1 MNNKGMVQL
10 RRRLKQ
16 IGIDRLFVKRLDFRG
31 AALHTSQSVVITD
44 ALSPGNPITFV
55 NPAFTILT
63 GYSEQEVVGRPWSY
77 LRGADTDLATIEDIQ
92 AAMDQGASVRRE
104 LWCYRKD
111 GSRFWNDITFDPI
124 RDRNGT
130 VTGFIGIL
138 YDATPKLA
146 ALDARR
152 ELETR
157 LSVIADN
164 LPGFLFERMLRPDG
178 HAEYRYVSSGVTRLI
193 GLPMSNGLEDGII
206 LDWVPEEDFVRCEEM
221 LRQSALDMKPIVTEF
236 RLRAVASS
244 GVERWFRASSSPRAL
259 PGGAIVWSGVALDI
273 SAEKLSQ
280 FRAEY
285 LTSYDS
291 LTGLLN
297 RPLFRVSLVQTI
309 STVSLSNEQTALF
322 HIDLDEFQGVNDSL
336 GPLAGDRVLRRVGIT
351 LMEFAEAR
359 GGIASRLGGDEFAV
373 MLPGV
378 APGTPI
384 QELAERIRANLAE
397 PIRLDGQEVTVASC
411 VGAAV
416 FPRLSDTSQAAA
428 GEEWAAELMKR
439 AQVALYAAKREAS
452 GVCRVYSPELDD
464 RFRHRQALRQ
474 SLQRGINEQQFVLH
488 YQPVVDLETGGI
500 VGVEA
505 LLRWNH
511 PEFGVQR
518 PDLFIPIAETS
529 SLIIPLGAWVVRA
542 AMRQRMLW
550 AARGLMVPR
559 VCINVSSVQM
569 RRPGFL
575 AMIEQALADTGADPR
590 DFELELT
597 ESTLLEGNV
606 DTRGQL
612 AELKA
617 MGFTLAI
624 DDFGTGHSTF
634 KYLRDFPVDKIKID
648 QTFVR
653 QLVVNSND
661 VPIVRAMM
669 TLAHSLRIEVVAEGV
684 ETAMQRDFLAEE
696 GCQYGQGY
704 FFSMPLTAEDLEW
717 MIENKVR
724 LPIKP
729 CPRPT
734 ANAA

>member
-1 MNNKGMVQL
+1 MQL
-10 RRRLKQ
+10 RWRLKQ
-16 IGIDRLFVKRLDFRG
+16 LGIDPLFLKRMEFRS
-31 AALHTSQSVVITD
+31 ATLLTSQSVVITD
-44 ALSPGNPITFV
+44 NLVPGNPITFV
-55 NPAFTILT
+55 NPAFTVLT
-63 GYSEQEVVGRPWSY
+63 GYSADEVIGRPWSF
-77 LRGADTDLATIEDIQ
+77 LQGANTDSAVIEDIRE
-92 AAMDQGASVRRE
+92 AMVEGASIRRE
-104 LWCYRKD
+104 LWNYRKD
-111 GSRFWNDITFDPI
+111 GSRFWNDMTFDPL
-124 RDRNGT
+124 RDRKGN

-157 LSVIADN
+157 LSGIADN
-164 LPGFLFERMLRPDG
+164 LPGFLFERRLRQDG
-178 HAEYRYVSSGVTRLI
+178 RMEYRYVASGVTRQL
-193 GLPMSNGLEDGII
+193 GLPDCDGLEEGTI
-206 LDWVPEEDFVRCEEM
+206 LNCMPDEDVAQCDEM
-221 LRQSALDMKPIVTEF
+221 LRQSAIDMKPIVTEF
-236 RLRAVASS
+236 RLRIAGQS
-244 GVERWFRASSSPRAL
+244 GVERWFRASSSPRAM
-259 PGGAIVWSGVALDI
+259 PDGSIVWSGVALDI

-285 LTSYDS
+285 LTSHDS

-297 RPLFRVSLVQTI
+297 RPLFRVLLVQTI

-359 GGIASRLGGDEFAV
+359 GGTAARLGGDEFAV
-373 MLPGV
+373 VLPGV
-378 APGTPI
+378 PPGTPI
-384 QELAERIRANLAE
+384 HELAERIRANLAE

-416 FPRLSDTSQAAA
+416 FPRLSDISQAAA

-439 AQVALYAAKREAS
+439 AQVALYSAKREAS
-452 GVCRVYSPELDD
+452 GVCRVYSPDLDD

-474 SLQRGINEQQFVLH
+474 SLQRGINEEQFVLH
-488 YQPVVDLETGGI
+488 HQPVVDLETGSI

-529 SLIIPLGAWVVRA
+529 SLIIPLGSWVVRA
-542 AMRQRMLW
+542 AMRQRVLW
-550 AARGLMVPR
+550 VERGLAVPR
-559 VCINVSSVQM
+559 VCINVSSVQL

-575 AMIEQALADTGADPR
+575 PMIERALADTGADPR

-597 ESTLLEGNV
+597 ESTLLEGTP

-612 AELKA
+612 AALKA
-617 MGFTLAI
+617 LGFTLAI

-704 FFSMPLTAEDLEW
+704 LFSMPLTAEDFGW
-717 MIENKVR
+717 VIENQVR
-724 LPIKP
+724 LPMKP
-729 CPRPT
+729 CPRST
-734 ANAA
+734 ADVA